1 MTGTTIATLVM
12 MILPPVT
19 ALRVVHLVIT
29 ALRLTLLG
37 VPVHLTTL
45 APLTVALGATS

>member
-1 MTGTTIATLVM
+1 MTGTTIATLAT
-12 MILPPVT
+12 MILLPAT
-19 ALRVVHLVIT
+19 ALLVVHLAIT

-45 APLTVALGATS
+45 APLTVAPGATS